1 MANLLQS
8 IGNAQPVSQ
17 FIDTALKY
25 QTVQS
30 NMETHRMQQQL
41 LQQQVLQSE
50 KDNKL
55 YDPNA
60 VLSLYDEHTRPHI
73 MEAWKQSGV
82 LDPGTGQIRGADVRN
97 TPQLIV
103 QNQKVSEALMTA
115 EYERLAKKNAT
126 LAKKTDAASQQE
138 ALDNVAQM
146 TAIEKARRL
155 GKEKETT
162 LVPKGTKGTMSG
174 GVYTPLPTGNEDIQ
188 NVDLGTPLGTAE
200 SGAEI
205 YHTTLGNVA
214 VDPDTQQRT
223 IYNQQEQG
231 SYSKND
237 ETPPTTIREFESV
250 YPEMA
255 GKAGIKEYTKGY
267 EKFLE
272 LKGNRIN
279 AVTYLGQN
287 EQGDFIVGKTRGVGA
302 GAPPQVVPNPAGGQL
317 KPNVVR
323 PLGSQEQEK
332 FVGASNIAH
341 VLPDM
346 IPFRDLVR
354 AKGGPIIDQVRG
366 KAAEKMIDA
375 GLGSQTGLPPEA
387 IKAHV
392 AVTHLKTWATGML
405 KGAGSDVQ
413 RAQLIATLPTLYDSA
428 DVIDQKMRKTINI
441 VRRIATNTIQSAAA
455 GGKAVPPDMYRQLA
469 DMEDFANQLGSGEI
483 PTDLPKGTVDLGN
496 GMYKLP
502 NGKTVR
508 KQ

>member
-1 MANLLQS
+1 MANLLQG
-8 IGNAQPVSQ
+8 IGEAKPVSD
-17 FIDTALKY
+17 FLNMALKY
-25 QTVQS
+25 KDSTTQNALREQHANLLKMQTDKLAEEEAYRKQPYNMNLDPLLSAYEQGTPEHSDFKKKYFNLAQADQYGNTTMGNRDRAVGELAKDHVALKDLYDRKSQLMLDQYNKIQDDLS
-30 NMETHRMQQQL
+30 NANLTGDTAK
-41 LQQQVLQSE
+41 V
-50 KDNKL
+50 NKL
-55 YDPNA
+55 TIMSDALKTKLIAASGHLATWDAANEKTKAAGAA
-60 VLSLYDEHTRPHI
+60 VSKILVEPDTGERYTQL
-73 MEAWKQSGV
+73 KSGAI
-82 LDPGTGQIRGADVRN
+82 LDGQGNDVSSEIDTTN
-97 TPQLIV
+97 LIV
-103 QNQKVSEALMTA
+103 EGSDKLPKDTVPS
-115 EYERLAKKNAT
+115 
-126 LAKKTDAASQQE
+126 
-138 ALDNVAQM
+138 
-146 TAIEKARRL
+146 AIK
-155 GKEKETT
+155 
-162 LVPKGTKGTMSG
+162 
-174 GVYTPLPTGNEDIQ
+174 
-188 NVDLGTPLGTAE
+188 
-200 SGAEI
+200 
-205 YHTTLGNVA
+205 
-214 VDPDTQQRT
+214 
-223 IYNQQEQG
+223 
-231 SYSKND
+231 
-237 ETPPTTIREFESV
+237 EFESV
-250 YPEMA
+250 YPGMA
-255 GKAGIKEYTKGY
+255 GKAGTPEYTKGY